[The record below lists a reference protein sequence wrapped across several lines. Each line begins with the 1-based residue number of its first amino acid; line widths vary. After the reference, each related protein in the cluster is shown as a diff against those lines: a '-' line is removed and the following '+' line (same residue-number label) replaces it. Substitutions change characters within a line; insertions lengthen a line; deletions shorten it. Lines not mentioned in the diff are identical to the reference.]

1 MAVDPE
7 NDPRPGDLQ
16 YNLLWKILER
26 LTHVTGGG
34 GGGGTP
40 GGVNGDV
47 QYNAAGAFAGA
58 SDFLY
63 NSGTGQVSL
72 LSLNVNSKIILNA
85 VGSAAFASG
94 GMIIDSTGNVVV
106 GLANVHTDG
115 SAAFAN
121 ASTVLAA
128 DGAVSFLYGATAFNA
143 DGSVDFSGSLDMGS
157 HPIHS
162 VTDPALPQ
170 DAATKAYADAIAA
183 AAAAAIALKV
193 SKSGDTMTG
202 ALNMNGVTFI
212 NPDGSVSIAGGSTLF
227 DIDGTATL
235 SGGNNIFNP
244 DGSAQLAVGNVFMG
258 ADGSIICAGGQ
269 TSFFADASVA
279 FTGFLDMTTHAII
292 NVLDPVNPQDAATKA
307 YVVAGLATKQNLLG
321 YTPENVA
328 NKDVDGTLAANSDT
342 KYPSQKAVKTYADTK
357 QTALGF
363 TPENVANK
371 DTDGTLAANSDTKY
385 ASQKATKTYADTKQ
399 SALGFTPENVA
410 NKDVDGTL
418 AANSDT
424 KYPSQKAVKTYVDT
438 GLATK
443 QASLGFTAENVA
455 NKSTA
460 VALGASDTL
469 YPSQNAV
476 KSYVDA
482 VGNNLRTVAAG
493 TAYTLTN
500 TNAKVTF
507 GTTSPGIT
515 FTAPG
520 TYLISGYVLVQFVA
534 ATFAAGRVF
543 TALIRRTNNTAANIA
558 SSGATFTIPVVTT
571 VTHTMALIHLPPLI
585 YVTANSNDVL
595 EIWADV
601 STVPSAGS
609 LQISAANLQAIRFIT
624 G

>member
-40 GGVNGDV
+40 GGVNANV
-47 QYNAAGAFAGA
+47 QFNDAGAFGGA

-128 DGAVSFLYGATAFNA
+128 DGAVSFLYGATAFNS

-170 DAATKAYADAIAA
+170 DAATKAYADAIASA
-183 AAAAAIALKV
+183 AASAIALKV

-202 ALNMNGVTFI
+202 ALNMNGNTFI
-212 NPDGSVSIAGGSTLF
+212 NPNGSIAMLNAF
-227 DIDGTATL
+227 IDA
-235 SGGNNIFNP
+235 
-244 DGSAQLAVGNVFMG
+244 DGSADFANGAILFNADSSASFVFNAVTFN
-258 ADGSIICAGGQ
+258 ADG
-269 TSFFADASVA
+269 TVD
-279 FTGFLDMTTHAII
+279 FT
-292 NVLDPVNPQDAATKA
+292 NVLDMGSNKITSVSNPTLPQDAATKA
-307 YVVAGLATKQNLLG
+307 YADTKQTALG
-321 YTPENVA
+321 FTPENVA
-328 NKDVDGTLAANSDT
+328 NKDTDGTLAANSDV

-371 DTDGTLAANSDTKY
+371 DIDGTLAANSDTKY

-399 SALGFTPENVA
+399 TALGFTPENVA

-424 KYPSQKAVKTYVDT
+424 KYPSQKAVKTYVDA

-443 QASLGFTAENVA
+443 QASLGFTPEDVA

-460 VALGASDTL
+460 VALGASNTL

-476 KSYVDA
+476 KAYVDA
-482 VGNNLRTVAAG
+482 VPNRFNTPAAG
-493 TAYTLTN
+493 TAYTVTA
-500 TNAKVTF
+500 TSAKVTF
-507 GTTSPGIT
+507 GTTSPTIT
-515 FTAPG
+515 IDKAG
-520 TYLISGYVLVQFVA
+520 TYWISTHVSIDFAG
-534 ATFAAGRVF
+534 ATFPAGRQLTVK
-543 TALIRRTNNTAANIA
+543 LRRTNNTAADLTG
-558 SSGATFTIPVVTT
+558 SGSTFNIPVVNT
-571 VTHTMALIHLPPLI
+571 VTHTMAVITLPPVL
-585 YVTANSNDVL
+585 YTTANTDDLIEVWASVTVL
-595 EIWADV
+595 
-601 STVPSAGS
+601 PSAGN
-609 LQISAANLQAIRFIT
+609 LQIRFPTVIQAVRLLT